1 MPAPIPRTLR
11 MISSAWCPGGCLAQQ
26 IDHQAALWMIEK
38 AQATHAFSMWRV
50 SMVWLFP
57 LPKHSC
63 QEP

>member
-1 MPAPIPRTLR
+1 
-11 MISSAWCPGGCLAQQ
+11 
-26 IDHQAALWMIEK
+26 MIEK
-38 AQATHAFSMWRV
+38 AQATHPFSMWRV